1 MKVLICFLENRF
13 GGPLRRAGSIAEK
26 LITHDIETLFLLNEK
41 LKRHIPID
49 GMKCFLV
56 RHSQCL
62 RRKSPVINL
71 LAFCLFFPWNL
82 FRICRIIRSEAI
94 DIVHVNGITNILPV
108 LAANATGTRVLWHL
122 NDTYAPWVTKK
133 LGLMLLR
140 SRPHKILVTSNK
152 VSEYYFGKKAKLYAG
167 SKVLGIPIDMEEF
180 SPDEID
186 DSTVST
192 MRVSWGIPQDC
203 TVIGSVGN
211 ISGIKGYEY
220 FIEAAYLIKK
230 RVSNVKFLIVGA
242 EFRSQQKFLRKLRSL
257 ISARNLDGDIIFT
270 GFQKNVPAFLSLM
283 DVFVLSSVS
292 ESGPLVLLE
301 AQAMKIPVVATDV
314 GLVSEQIVDGKTG
327 IIVQPGDPEA
337 IAEGVVTLLEM
348 TQETRQQMV
357 EEARERV
364 RKCYSLDT
372 IALRQKTMYEEI
384 MEQCIP
390 QAD

>member
-1 MKVLICFLENRF
+1 MKVLTCFLENRF

-41 LKRHIPID
+41 LKRHIPIK
-49 GMKCFLV
+49 GIKTFLV

-94 DIVHVNGITNILPV
+94 DIVHVNGIMNILPV
-108 LAANATGTRVLWHL
+108 LAAKATQTRILWHL
-122 NDTYAPWVTKK
+122 NDTYSPWIARKP
-133 LGLMLLR
+133 GLMLLR
-140 SRPHKILVTSNK
+140 LCSDKILVTSNK
-152 VSEYYFGKKAKLYAG
+152 VAQYYFRGDAILFAR
-167 SKVLGIPIDMEEF
+167 SQVLGIPIDMEEF

-186 DSTVST
+186 DSSVST

-242 EFRSQQKFLRKLRSL
+242 EFKSQQKFLRKLRSL
-257 ISARNLDGDIIFT
+257 ISARNLDGDIVFT

-283 DVFVLSSVS
+283 DVFVLSSLS

-327 IIVQPGDPEA
+327 IIVEPGDPEA

-364 RKCYSLDT
+364 RKCYSLDI

-384 MEQCIP
+384 MEQCVP